1 MHKNMNVEN
10 YATGI
15 LPHGGP
21 GGGDTLGVA
30 KGSSCS
36 KGIGEMIHVHNRR
49 ISERATIHRLPMK
62 GMRGGELSLPSI
74 VSMNRLKARSF

>member
-1 MHKNMNVEN
+1 MNVEN

-30 KGSSCS
+30 KG
-36 KGIGEMIHVHNRR
+36 VAVQR
-49 ISERATIHRLPMK
+49 
-62 GMRGGELSLPSI
+62 
-74 VSMNRLKARSF
+74 VSGK